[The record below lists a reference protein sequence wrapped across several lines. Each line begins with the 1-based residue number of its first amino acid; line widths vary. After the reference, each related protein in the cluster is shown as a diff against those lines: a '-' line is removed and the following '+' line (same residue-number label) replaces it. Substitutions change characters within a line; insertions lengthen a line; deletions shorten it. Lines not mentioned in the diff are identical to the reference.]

1 MSPLT
6 RLPALTAPVV
16 RPIAIAALL
25 GATFFASLLTVAH
38 AAPAPG
44 ATFQLAAADTQ
55 RSEAAVGATATKGE
69 TVEQRISS
77 LHTALKITPDEET
90 KWNDVAQAMRDN
102 SAAMQKLAAEKTT
115 VAPASMTAVD
125 DLTAY
130 EKFAQA
136 HVDGLKNLISSFTTL
151 YNSIPDPQKKLAD
164 EVFETF
170 GRKGAPGT
178 HS

>member
-1 MSPLT
+1 MS
-6 RLPALTAPVV
+6 ALAHASAATAPAM
-16 RPIAIAALL
+16 RPLAIAALL
-25 GATFFASLLTVAH
+25 AATMFAGLLSVAH
-38 AAPAPG
+38 AANAPHAAAAAG
-44 ATFQLAAADTQ
+44 ATET
-55 RSEAAVGATATKGE
+55 RGE

-77 LHTALKITPDEET
+77 LHSALKITPDEET
-90 KWNDVAQAMRDN
+90 KWNDVAQAMREN

-115 VAPASMTAVD
+115 VDPKTMTAID

-136 HVDGLKNLISSFTTL
+136 HVDGLKNLISSFTAL

-164 EVFETF
+164 DVFETF
-170 GRKGAPGT
+170 GRRGAPGK